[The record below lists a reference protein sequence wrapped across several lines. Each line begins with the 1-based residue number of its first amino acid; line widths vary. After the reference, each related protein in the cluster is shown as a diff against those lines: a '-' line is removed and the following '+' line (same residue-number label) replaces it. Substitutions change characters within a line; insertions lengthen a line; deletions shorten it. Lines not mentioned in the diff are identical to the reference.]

1 MGTFR
6 RKRPG
11 DPWALTERQGA
22 ASKSKDTEAARKAA
36 VALLARRDFASGEL
50 RQKLR
55 SQGFEAAVIEGLVA
69 ALTEERSLDD
79 ARYAENYVA
88 YHAGR
93 GHGPVRIATDLR
105 ALGMSAT
112 LIEVALATGPDWRA
126 LAHEVRARKFGA
138 ESPEE
143 WTEKTRQAR
152 FLQYR
157 GFSSDHIRAA
167 TGADFDPD
175 S

>member
-11 DPWALTERQGA
+11 DPAEALAKAR
-22 ASKSKDTEAARKAA
+22 DPEAARATA
-36 VALLARRDFASGEL
+36 VSLLARRDFASGEL
-50 RQKLR
+50 RQKLA
-55 SQGFEAAVIEGLVA
+55 SQGYDATVAAAVVA
-69 ALTEERSLDD
+69 ELAEERLLDD
-79 ARYAENYVA
+79 ARYSENYVA

-93 GHGPVRIATDLR
+93 GQGPLRIGADLR
-105 ALGMSAT
+105 SLGVEATLVEAALGA
-112 LIEVALATGPDWRA
+112 GPDWRE
-126 LAHEVRARKFGA
+126 LARTVRTRKFGA
-138 ESPEE
+138 EPPEE

>member
-11 DPWALTERQGA
+11 DPAAALA
-22 ASKSKDTEAARKAA
+22 KAHDPEAARMTA
-36 VALLARRDFASGEL
+36 VSLLARRDFASGEL
-50 RQKLR
+50 RQKLG
-55 SQGFEAAVIEGLVA
+55 SQGYDSAVAAAVVA
-69 ALTEERSLDD
+69 ELTEERMLDD

-88 YHAGR
+88 YHVGR
-93 GHGPVRIATDLR
+93 GHGPLRIGADLR
-105 ALGMSAT
+105 SLGVPAT
-112 LIEVALATGPDWRA
+112 LVEAALDTGPDWRE
-126 LAHEVRARKFGA
+126 LARTVRVRKFGA
-138 ESPEE
+138 EPPED

-167 TGADFDPD
+167 TGAEFDPD

>member
-1 MGTFR
+1 MGTLR
-6 RKRPG
+6 RRRPG
-11 DPWALTERQGA
+11 DPSRAEAKAR
-22 ASKSKDTEAARKAA
+22 DPEAARIDA

-50 RQKLR
+50 RQKLEAR
-55 SQGFEAAVIEGLVA
+55 GFDSAVAMAVVA
-69 ALTEERSLDD
+69 ELLEERALDD

-88 YHAGR
+88 YHSGR
-93 GHGPVRIATDLR
+93 GQGPLRIAAALR
-105 ALGMSAT
+105 TLGLPDT
-112 LIEVALATGPDWRA
+112 LIDTALEAGPDWRT
-126 LAHEVRARKFGA
+126 LAGQVRTRKFGA
-138 ESPEE
+138 ELPEN
-143 WTEKTRQAR
+143 WSEKNRQAR